1 MFENFIETDQGY
13 PWSTDEKRKKSYR
26 KALEKKI
33 KENKDSK
40 I

>member
-1 MFENFIETDQGY
+1 MFENFIETDKGY
-13 PWSTDEKRKKSYR
+13 PWSMNEERKKSYR

-33 KENKDSK
+33 KENRDSK